1 MKPSSIGTTLLL
13 AACLTALAGWGA
25 GQWIRATSAP
35 ECGDGCGSPCGAIID
50 SCLPVPSVASGWGG
64 TEIAGAPPS
73 CESVPNDADHGESG
87 ETAEPDRAELA
98 SR

>member
-25 GQWIRATSAP
+25 GQWIRATGAP
-35 ECGDGCGSPCGAIID
+35 ECGDGCATGCGPLLD

-64 TEIAGAPPS
+64 AEVAEIS
-73 CESVPNDADHGESG
+73 HTRESIPNETDPVAEADH
-87 ETAEPDRAELA
+87 PELA